1 MRAEPAWRSFAFLTI
16 AVAAALFF
24 ASCGAA
30 GPVPTAPSP
39 SSDSSPAPGP
49 GAFGQVSA
57 GAVTDFATCL
67 RAPSPPCFSPASGV
81 QALRV
86 GVRALSAP
94 VSLSSTVAGT
104 TVTLT
109 WTAPAGVVSG
119 YVIEAGSS
127 SGSANLAS
135 LSTGDAQTT
144 FSTSGVPAGTYFV
157 RVRALDAAQVPGAA
171 SNEVVVVVSGGSCV
185 VPGAPAGVTI
195 TQNSG
200 GIVALSWT
208 AASGAPTSYI
218 LEAGSAP
225 GQANLANADVGAT
238 TSFRATGV
246 AAGTYYVRV
255 RARNG
260 CGTGPVSIEVT
271 VAVVLTSGG
280 RSSMSA
286 RIDGVPWTANPGFIQ
301 VVRTANTIGAEGNDT
316 FTCPIRSVTFAAPRA
331 VGTYALGPVPLG
343 TPLNVSTAA
352 LSMLNCPG
360 GQWTAGAFS
369 GSGSITIATLTSN
382 SASGTFAFTLDAQ
395 RGTAAT
401 GTRTITD
408 GVFNLSF

>member
-1 MRAEPAWRSFAFLTI
+1 MRLERACRTVAIFAVVV
-16 AVAAALFF
+16 AVALLF
-24 ASCGAA
+24 ASCGTS
-30 GPVPTAPSP
+30 GPIPTAPS
-39 SSDSSPAPGP
+39 SNANSSPALSPG
-49 GAFGQVSA
+49 GFGQIGVSA
-57 GAVTDFATCL
+57 APDLASCL
-67 RAPSPPCFSPASGV
+67 RAPSPACFSSASGV
-81 QALRV
+81 QAQRV

-94 VSLSSTVAGT
+94 VSLTSTVSGT

-109 WTAPAGVVSG
+109 WTAPAGVVSA

-135 LSTGDAQTT
+135 LSTGNALTT
-144 FSTSGVPAGTYFV
+144 FSTSGVPGGTYFV
-157 RVRALDAAQVPGAA
+157 RVRAVDSTLTPGAA
-171 SNEVVVVVSGGSCV
+171 SNEVVVVVSSGGCV
-185 VPGAPAGVTI
+185 VPGAPTGVTI
-195 TQNSG
+195 TENAG

-208 AASGAPTSYI
+208 AASGSPTSYV

-246 AAGTYYVRV
+246 VAGTYYVRV

-271 VAVVLTSGG
+271 VSVTLTMNG

-286 RIDGVPWTANPGFIQ
+286 RIDGVPWTALAGFIQ
-301 VVRTANTIGAEGNDT
+301 VVRTGNTIGASGVDS
-316 FTCPIRSVTFAAPRA
+316 FTCPIRSITFAAPRA
-331 VGTYALGPVPLG
+331 VGTYALGPVPLL

-352 LSMLNCPG
+352 LSGLNCPT
-360 GQWTAGAFS
+360 GQWTAGAFE
-369 GSGSITIATLTSN
+369 GSGTITISTLTSN
-382 SASGTFAFTLDAQ
+382 SASGTFAFRVVAQ
-395 RGTAAT
+395 RGTPAT